1 MKLEEEKQMSSY
13 KMTVQSRDKVGS
25 NKVNKLRNEHLI
37 PGVIYKQGEE
47 TRNVQ
52 IDEKDFLQVF
62 RKAGT
67 TSVIDL
73 TFDGET
79 HSVIV
84 KDLQKH
90 PVRNEVLHI
99 DFQELDMNVKISVN
113 VPVNLINR
121 NEIRLQP
128 SVLTQLLNE
137 VEVEC
142 LPGNIPNTADLDVKD
157 MDFVTP
163 LLVSDFDIAKD
174 ENIEILMDYDTVVC
188 TLSEPE
194 EEEEEELDEELD
206 EDVDAGDVPV
216 IGEDDEEE
224 QEE

>member
-1 MKLEEEKQMSSY
+1 MSSY
-13 KMTVQSRDKVGS
+13 KMTVEKRDQVGG
-25 NKVNKLRNEHLI
+25 NKVNKLRAENII

-47 TRNVQ
+47 TKSVQ
-52 IDEKDFLQVF
+52 IGEKDFLQVF

-67 TSVIDL
+67 TSVIEVSL
-73 TFDGET
+73 DGET

-99 DFQELDMNVKISVN
+99 DFQELDMDAMIRVLI
-113 VPVNLINR
+113 PVNLLNR

-142 LPGNIPNTADLDVKD
+142 LPGNIPNTADVDVID
-157 MDFVTP
+157 MDFTTSIV
-163 LLVSDFDIAKD
+163 VSDLDIAKD
-174 ENIEILMDYDTVVC
+174 ENIEILMDYDTAVC
-188 TLSEPE
+188 VLDEPE
-194 EEEEEELDEELD
+194 EEEEEELEEELD
-206 EDVDAGDVPV
+206 EDMDAADVPV

-224 QEE
+224 EYEEEQK